1 MTLLHD
7 IPAREL
13 YWQNRWREAGAFR
26 VDADDRDPVYVL
38 EMFPYPSG
46 RIHMGHVRNYSI
58 GDAMARWIRMQGRSV
73 LHPIGWDAFGLPAEN
88 AAIKQGRHPAEWTYE
103 NIRTMR
109 AQLQRLGFAY
119 DWDREI
125 ATCHPGYY
133 GHEQAFFLDMLDK
146 GLAYRRKTRNN
157 WCPSCATVLANE
169 QVVDGLCWR
178 CDSVVEQREMDG
190 WFLRITAYAE
200 ELLVGLETLT
210 EWPDKVRLMQANW
223 IGRSEGARIRFPLV
237 GRAGEIEVF
246 TTRPDTLMGVS
257 YVAISAERDDLMQLA
272 EPSVREKAAALA
284 KAIADGQLAED
295 AKEGFDTGL
304 RVRHPLRDDE
314 VPVWVASFVLAG
326 YGTGAVMAVPAHD
339 QRDFEFARAYG
350 LPIRVVIQPEGKRL
364 EAATMAEAMTG
375 TGVLVNSGPFDGL
388 SSEEAKRVI
397 IDRLVAEGRGEAAVQ
412 WRLRDWGISRQRYW
426 GCPIPVIHCK
436 HCGVV
441 PVPREQL
448 PVTLPEDVRIDVP
461 GSPLAAHAA
470 FVQCDCPACGRPA
483 RRETD
488 TFDTFMESSW
498 YFLRYLDP
506 RNVEAPFSRAAA
518 DRFMPVDHY
527 IGGVEH
533 AVLHLLYARFFT
545 RVLRDLGYVGVNE
558 PFRHLLTQGMVI
570 KDGAKMSKS
579 KGNVVDP
586 DDMIARYGADTT
598 RLFML
603 FAAPP
608 ERDLDWQEAGVEGM
622 HRFLRRIA
630 RVVEQTLPLAEGAGE
645 GEPGAVWGGLD
656 KLLHR
661 TIHRMTLDMRR
672 QQFNTA
678 IAALMEFV
686 NAWQKALDSAPEG
699 PGDRRIASAVVDV
712 FARLLAP
719 FAPHLAETIRHEA
732 GGEGLVA
739 HADWPTADPAKL
751 VDDEIEIPVQVNG
764 KLRGRVIV
772 PREAPPAEILAAAR
786 VEPHVARWLEGAEI
800 LKELVVPGRLV
811 NFVVRGGVAA

>member
-7 IPAREL
+7 VQAREAH
-13 YWQNRWREAGAFR
+13 WQTRWHAKGAFR
-26 VDADDRDPVYVL
+26 VSDQAADPVYVL

-58 GDAMARWIRMQGRSV
+58 GDAMARWIRMQGRPV

-88 AAIKQGRHPAEWTYE
+88 AAIRQGRHPAEWTYE

-109 AQLQRLGFAY
+109 AQLQRLGFSY
-119 DWDREI
+119 DWEREL

-133 GHEQAFFLDMLDK
+133 KHEQALFLDMLER
-146 GLAYRRKTRNN
+146 GLAYRRKTQNN

-169 QVVDGLCWR
+169 QVIDGLCWR
-178 CDSVVEQREMDG
+178 CDSAVEQKEMDG
-190 WFLRITAYAE
+190 WFLRITAYADQ
-200 ELLVGLETLT
+200 LLQGLDALD
-210 EWPDKVRLMQANW
+210 EWPEKVRLMQANW

-237 GRAGEIEVF
+237 GNVGEIEVF
-246 TTRPDTLMGVS
+246 TTRPDTLLGVT
-257 YVAISAERDDLMQLA
+257 YVAISPERDDLVALMAPEQQA
-272 EPSVREKAAALA
+272 TARDFAAKVRGGVFGENEKV
-284 KAIADGQLAED
+284 
-295 AKEGFDTGL
+295 GFDTGL
-304 RVRHPLRDDE
+304 RVRHPLRGDE
-314 VPVWVASFVLAG
+314 VPVWAANFVLAG

-350 LPIRVVIQPEGKRL
+350 LDIRAVIAPPGATLIAAEMQ
-364 EAATMAEAMTG
+364 EAYTEPGTMMA
-375 TGVLVNSGPFDGL
+375 SGEFDGL
-388 SSEEAKRVI
+388 PSEDGKRAVV
-397 IDRLVAEGRGEAAVQ
+397 DRLVALAAGEATVQ

-426 GCPIPVIHCK
+426 GCPIPIIHCEA
-436 HCGVV
+436 CGAV
-441 PVPREQL
+441 PVPRNQL
-448 PVTLPEDVRIDVP
+448 PIELPEDVRMDAV

-470 FVQCDCPACGRPA
+470 FVQADCPVCGRPA

-506 RNVEAPFSRAAA
+506 RNEAVPVDPGLAQRW
-518 DRFMPVDHY
+518 MPVDHY

-533 AVLHLLYARFFT
+533 AVLHLLYSRFFT
-545 RVLRDLGYVGVNE
+545 RVLRDLGHLNVDE

-622 HRFLRRIA
+622 SRFLRR
-630 RVVEQTLPLAEGAGE
+630 VVRAAEQTLPLGAGAVAGAP
-645 GEPGAVWGGLD
+645 GEVWGSLD
-656 KLLHR
+656 RQLHR
-661 TIHRMTLDMRR
+661 TIARMTHDMQK

-686 NAWQKALDSAPEG
+686 NYWHKVLDTTPENAA
-699 PGDRRIASAVVDV
+699 DNAIAAGVVGT
-712 FARLLAP
+712 FARLLSP
-719 FAPHLAETIRHEA
+719 FAPHLAETLWAET
-732 GGEGLVA
+732 GGEGFVA
-739 HADWPTADPAKL
+739 HAAWPEADPAKL
-751 VDDEIEIPVQVNG
+751 LDDDIELPVQVNG
-764 KLRGRVIV
+764 KLRGRIRV
-772 PREAPPAEILAAAR
+772 PREADAAAVLAEAR
-786 VEPHVARWLEGAEI
+786 IEPNVIRWLEGAEI
-800 LKELVVPGRLV
+800 VKELVVPGRLV
-811 NFVVRGGVAA
+811 NFVVRGGGFS

>member
-7 IPAREL
+7 VQAREAH
-13 YWQNRWREAGAFR
+13 WQSRWREEGAFR
-26 VDADDRDPVYVL
+26 VEDVAVDPVYVL

-58 GDAMARWIRMQGRSV
+58 GDALARWIRMQGRPV

-88 AAIKQGRHPAEWTYE
+88 AAIRQGRHPAEWTYE

-109 AQLQRLGFAY
+109 AQLQRLGFSY
-119 DWDREI
+119 DWQREL

-133 GHEQAFFLDMLDK
+133 GHEQALFLDMLER
-146 GLAYRRKTRNN
+146 GLAYRRKTQNN

-169 QVVDGLCWR
+169 QVVEGLCWR
-178 CDSVVEQREMDG
+178 CDSAVEQKEMEG

-200 ELLVGLETLT
+200 ELLRGLDGLT

-223 IGRSEGARIRFPLV
+223 IGRSEGARIRFPLI
-237 GRAGEIEVF
+237 GGDGAIEVF
-246 TTRPDTLMGVS
+246 TTRPDTLMGVT
-257 YVAISAERDDLMQLA
+257 YVAISPELPDLVARMDPERREQARDLAERVQAGAFA
-272 EPSVREKAAALA
+272 ENEKF
-284 KAIADGQLAED
+284 
-295 AKEGFDTGL
+295 GFDTGL
-304 RVRHPLRDDE
+304 RVRHPLRGDE
-314 VPVWVASFVLAG
+314 VPVWAANFVLAG
-326 YGTGAVMAVPAHD
+326 YGTGAVMSVPAHD

-350 LPIRVVIQPEGKRL
+350 LGVRVVIAPPGEQIAPAAMTAAFTEPGIMLDSGEFDGLPSEEGKR
-364 EAATMAEAMTG
+364 A
-375 TGVLVNSGPFDGL
+375 VV
-388 SSEEAKRVI
+388 
-397 IDRLVAEGRGEAAVQ
+397 DRLVAVGAGDSAVQ
-412 WRLRDWGISRQRYW
+412 WRLRDWGVSRQRYW
-426 GCPIPVIHCK
+426 GCPIPVIHCDS
-436 HCGVV
+436 CGVV
-441 PVPREQL
+441 PVPRNQL
-448 PVTLPEDVRIDVP
+448 PVELPEDVRMDVP

-470 FVQCDCPACGRPA
+470 FVQVDCPSCGRRA

-506 RNVEAPFSRAAA
+506 RNEAAPCDRRRAH
-518 DRFMPVDHY
+518 DWMPVDHY

-533 AVLHLLYARFFT
+533 AVLHLLYSRFFT
-545 RVLRDLGYVGVNE
+545 RVLRDLGHVAVDE

-622 HRFLRRIA
+622 SRFLRR
-630 RVVEQTLPLAEGAGE
+630 VVRAAEQTLPLAAGAGG
-645 GEPGAVWGGLD
+645 GEPGEVWAGLD
-656 KLLHR
+656 RQLHR
-661 TIHRMTLDMRR
+661 TVARMTQDMQR

-686 NAWQKALDSAPEG
+686 NYWQKVLENKPENPADHAVAAG
-699 PGDRRIASAVVDV
+699 VVGD
-712 FARLLAP
+712 FARLLSP
-719 FAPHLAETIRHEA
+719 FAPHLAETLWAEA
-732 GGEGLVA
+732 GGDGFVA
-739 HADWPTADPAKL
+739 HAPWPVADPAKL
-751 VDDEIEIPVQVNG
+751 LDDDIELPVQVNG
-764 KLRGRVIV
+764 KLRGRIRV
-772 PREAPPAEILAAAR
+772 PREADAPVVLAEAR
-786 VEPHVARWLEGAEI
+786 REVNVARWLEGAEVV
-800 LKELVVPGRLV
+800 KELVVPGRLV
-811 NFVVRGGVAA
+811 NFVVRGGGAT